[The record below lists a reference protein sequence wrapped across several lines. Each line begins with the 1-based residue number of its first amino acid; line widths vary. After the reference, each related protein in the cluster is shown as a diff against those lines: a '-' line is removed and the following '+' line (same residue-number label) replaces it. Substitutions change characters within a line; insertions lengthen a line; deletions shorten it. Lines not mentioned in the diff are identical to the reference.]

1 MVGRLRPS
9 QRMINSTY
17 QTHLKWMNEAYKQAQ
32 EAGKEGE
39 IPVGAVI
46 VDENEQLIAIAHN
59 RKERDFDAT
68 AHAEILA
75 IRQASHI
82 KKNWRL
88 DGCTLYV
95 TLEPCPM
102 CTGAIIHSRISTLV
116 YGVDDYKTGTVRTV
130 MNLPDSYCSNHSL
143 EVIAGIKEKDC
154 KILLQ
159 QWFKTKRNL

>member
-1 MVGRLRPS
+1 MFDS
-9 QRMINSTY
+9 IY
-17 QTHLKWMNEAYKQAQ
+17 QKHLQWMSRAYEQAQ
-32 EAGKEGE
+32 EAGQQGE
-39 IPVGAVI
+39 IPVGAII
-46 VDENEQLIAIAHN
+46 VDENNQLIAIAHN
-59 RKERDFDAT
+59 RKEKKQDAT

-75 IRQASHI
+75 INQASQI

-116 YGVDDYKTGTVRTV
+116 YGVDDYKTGAVRTV
-130 MNLPDSYCSNHSL
+130 INLPDSHCSNHAL

-154 KILLQ
+154 KTLLQ